1 MLLAKYNQRCL
12 IHVQKYP
19 TFKSGNS
26 NIFLSFWL
34 TLKPIYTIFIIMKKT
49 IWKRISESQLRK
61 KNKFWSFVAKGKIS
75 ICVGSSTIPR
85 HSSEILLGGNFKKLG
100 HRKGLNALRKEVS
113 LIMYDPFNLSS
124 IIWCDYI
131 PLFLPCHTV

>member
-1 MLLAKYNQRCL
+1 MSPFLRFSSEKY
-12 IHVQKYP
+12 QK
-19 TFKSGNS
+19 TKVRWNWSDS
-26 NIFLSFWL
+26 
-34 TLKPIYTIFIIMKKT
+34 TLKKWPKFSDFFIIMKKT

-85 HSSEILLGGNFKKLG
+85 DSSEILLGGTFKKLG
-100 HRKGLNALRKEVS
+100 YRKGFNALRKEVS

-124 IIWCDYI
+124 II
-131 PLFLPCHTV
+131 